1 MIGLRF
7 LLIFAVIV
15 AVLHLPGVQAQN
27 GKMYSYVDENGTVV
41 FTDKKPVDRDVSAQ
55 AVPAGPPPTGGNPYA
70 QAEGDQPLSAA
81 EQQRAEISQRSEEAR
96 VARAEVQA
104 QCAALQEEVDRL
116 EPHRRVFYTD
126 ENGDPLAEG
135 ELNSRSFLADL
146 VDDDAVLAAHH
157 ALADLAVTDGNDR
170 VFIFQLAHR

>member
-7 LLIFAVIV
+7 LLIFAVVV
-15 AVLHLPGVQAQN
+15 AVLHVPGVQAQN

-70 QAEGDQPLSAA
+70 QAAEGQQLSAA

-126 ENGDPLAEG
+126 ENGETVRMDDVERTNRVAE
-135 ELNSRSFLADL
+135 LKAQI
-146 VDDDAVLAAHH
+146 AASC
-157 ALADLAVTDGNDR
+157 R
-170 VFIFQLAHR
+170 

>member
-55 AVPAGPPPTGGNPYA
+55 AVPAGPPPMMIT
-70 QAEGDQPLSAA
+70 S
-81 EQQRAEISQRSEEAR
+81 
-96 VARAEVQA
+96 
-104 QCAALQEEVDRL
+104 
-116 EPHRRVFYTD
+116 
-126 ENGDPLAEG
+126 
-135 ELNSRSFLADL
+135 
-146 VDDDAVLAAHH
+146 
-157 ALADLAVTDGNDR
+157 
-170 VFIFQLAHR
+170 

>member
-7 LLIFAVIV
+7 LLIFAVIFAV
-15 AVLHLPGVQAQN
+15 AQAAGVQAQN

-70 QAEGDQPLSAA
+70 QAVEGQQLSAA
-81 EQQRAEISQRSEEAR
+81 QQQRAEIAQKSEDSR
-96 VARAEVQA
+96 VTRAESQA
-104 QCAALQEEVDRL
+104 QCAAWQEEVDRL

-126 ENGDPLAEG
+126 EKGETVRMDDVERTNRVAE
-135 ELNSRSFLADL
+135 LKAQI
-146 VDDDAVLAAHH
+146 AASC
-157 ALADLAVTDGNDR
+157 G
-170 VFIFQLAHR
+170 

>member
-7 LLIFAVIV
+7 LLVLGLIV
-15 AVLHLPGVQAQN
+15 SAINVPGAHAQN

-70 QAEGDQPLSAA
+70 QPAEGQQPSAA
-81 EQQRAEISQRSEEAR
+81 QQQRAEIAQRSEETR
-96 VARAEVQA
+96 VARAETQA
-104 QCAALQEEVDRL
+104 QCAAWQEEVDRL

-126 ENGDPLAEG
+126 ENGQTVRMDDVERTNRVAE
-135 ELNSRSFLADL
+135 LKAQIASSCR
-146 VDDDAVLAAHH
+146 
-157 ALADLAVTDGNDR
+157 
-170 VFIFQLAHR
+170 

>member
-126 ENGDPLAEG
+126 ENGETVRMDDVERTNRVAE
-135 ELNSRSFLADL
+135 LKAQI
-146 VDDDAVLAAHH
+146 AASC
-157 ALADLAVTDGNDR
+157 G
-170 VFIFQLAHR
+170 

>member
-15 AVLHLPGVQAQN
+15 TVVHAPGVQAQN

-70 QAEGDQPLSAA
+70 QAAEGQQPSAA
-81 EQQRAEISQRSEEAR
+81 QQQRADIAQKSEDSR
-96 VARAEVQA
+96 VARAESQA
-104 QCAALQEEVDRL
+104 QCAAWQEEVDRL

-126 ENGDPLAEG
+126 ENGETVRMDDVERTNRVAE
-135 ELNSRSFLADL
+135 LKAQI
-146 VDDDAVLAAHH
+146 AASC
-157 ALADLAVTDGNDR
+157 G
-170 VFIFQLAHR
+170 